1 MENRTIAQVQTEM
14 VNLEEKWSLS
24 LLQFDEYNGQ
34 RIKLNREMYSLK
46 MKQEF
51 EWVCQTWNH
60 CPVTFRRIGVEE
72 KIILASSER
81 EARIKL
87 DRHESV
93 IKSIKRR

>member
-1 MENRTIAQVQTEM
+1 MKNRTIAQVQTEM
-14 VNLEEKWSLS
+14 VNLEEKYSQG
-24 LLQFDEYNGQ
+24 LLHFDEYNEE
-34 RIKLNREMYSLK
+34 RIRLNREMYSLK
-46 MKQEF
+46 MNQQF

-72 KIILASSER
+72 KVIVASSER

-93 IKSIKRR
+93 IKSIRRK